1 VRDLPIEKSLLLPQY
16 VISNPL
22 DSLRLSQFQ
31 ARVGDLLR
39 RVESTIDSAA
49 DVVSGASDKKAPKIV
64 KPKGEFTSEEDK
76 EKAKEKRRQLKE
88 AAANDDDASSQISLP
103 STQSTLKSQSSQFV
117 PQYVPSF
124 WRLVHSGKATHV
136 ANYLSTGFPHIDGI
150 EPKYGNTV
158 LISAVKKGDVDMVET
173 LLRFNAST
181 KIANEVGDSP
191 IHFCWRFWSRAPLK
205 TPITITDN
213 IEDNKEQVKAKVQ
226 ELEERER
233 ITKEQV
239 RQRYIK
245 CTLYINNL
253 LTTRSTRRR
262 RRKRPEFYSC
272 SCPTGPPRT

>member
-1 VRDLPIEKSLLLPQY
+1 M
-16 VISNPL
+16 
-22 DSLRLSQFQ
+22 LRSSQFQ

-49 DVVSGASDKKAPKIV
+49 NVVSGASDKKAAAVV
-64 KPKGEFTSEEDK
+64 KPKGGFASEEDE
-76 EKAKEKRRQLKE
+76 EKAKEKRRMLKE

-103 STQSTLKSQSSQFV
+103 STQPTLNSQSSHFI

-181 KIANEVGDSP
+181 KISNEVGDCP
-191 IHFCWRFWSRAPLK
+191 IHNCWRFWDRAPLK
-205 TPITITDN
+205 TPISIGDDL
-213 IEDNKEQVKAKVQ
+213 EQNKEQVKAKVQ
-226 ELEERER
+226 EMEERAR
-233 ITKEQV
+233 RKKEQV
-239 RQRYIK
+239 RAGE
-245 CTLYINNL
+245 N
-253 LTTRSTRRR
+253 
-262 RRKRPEFYSC
+262 
-272 SCPTGPPRT
+272 